1 MCRVSTQGIQLKLL
15 RPLTQLIA
23 VLLQLFSVS
32 FESLQM
38 LQKYIIQFLILTNEI
53 NCFCSIE
60 RRIVQSKLPEI
71 KAIVK

>member
-38 LQKYIIQFLILTNEI
+38 LQKYNSVSHS
-53 NCFCSIE
+53 N
-60 RRIVQSKLPEI
+60 K
-71 KAIVK
+71 